1 MGGSTIM
8 EHLEENI
15 AINPSFEETNGDT
28 INWNNVTDVNLCT
41 STDAVQPIHWNRTT
55 DSCVAVLKSDKNVAM
70 DGRYFVFVKG
80 QISQPLE
87 NLSIGQLYRVT
98 FVTAHPPI
106 LGADLANKEG
116 YVQIGV
122 QRLCL
127 YTN

>member
-1 MGGSTIM
+1 M

-98 FVTAHPPI
+98 FVTMGRIKMTKGKTTIYKRLHRK
-106 LGADLANKEG
+106 LNKEPHEPH
-116 YVQIGV
+116 
-122 QRLCL
+122 
-127 YTN
+127 